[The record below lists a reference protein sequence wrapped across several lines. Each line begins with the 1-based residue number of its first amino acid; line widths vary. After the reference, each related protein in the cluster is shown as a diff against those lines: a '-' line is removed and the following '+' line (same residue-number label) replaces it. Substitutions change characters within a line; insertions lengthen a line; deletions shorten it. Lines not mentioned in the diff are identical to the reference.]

1 MTDFLKFLD
10 FNALS
15 LLYQL
20 GNLSIIF
27 VIGLSF
33 SGCAA
38 APPEEPAR
46 AVMRNLDLRMAKLE
60 ICKKYKLF
68 LGDKPPSAISWGWPY
83 FSQSEQANKI

>member
-1 MTDFLKFLD
+1 MRNFQNFPD
-10 FNALS
+10 FNTPL

-20 GNLSIIF
+20 TIFSIIS

-46 AVMRNLDLRMAKLE
+46 AVMRNLDLRMAKLD
-60 ICKKYKLF
+60 ICKKCKLF
-68 LGDKPPSAISWGWPY
+68 LGDKPPSAISWGRAY

>member
-1 MTDFLKFLD
+1 MADFFVFLD
-10 FNALS
+10 FNAPL

-20 GNLSIIF
+20 SSLSIIF

-46 AVMRNLDLRMAKLE
+46 AVMRNLDFADGKARNL
-60 ICKKYKLF
+60 
-68 LGDKPPSAISWGWPY
+68 
-83 FSQSEQANKI
+83 